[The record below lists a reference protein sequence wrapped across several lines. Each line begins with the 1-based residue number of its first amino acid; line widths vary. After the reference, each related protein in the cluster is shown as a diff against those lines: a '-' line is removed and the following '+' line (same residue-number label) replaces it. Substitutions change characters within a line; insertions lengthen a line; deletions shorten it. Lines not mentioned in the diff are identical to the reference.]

1 VSRNTLATIAVAAL
15 AMPVFSACADDTQDE
30 PATPRAAAATAAP
43 AAKIARELI
52 GSWKTRLPL
61 SEIPDVP
68 APPNAPGPGPKWEIE
83 FLEDGGPGNAPALV
97 YANEAGI
104 DGALPY
110 EVNGDRIKIT
120 DDNCSSGPSDGVYA
134 FAVHEGAL
142 TFETVENHCPEQVM
156 EQLLTARPWR
166 R

>member
-1 VSRNTLATIAVAAL
+1 MSRNTLATVAFAAL
-15 AMPVFSACADDTQDE
+15 AVPVSSACGDE
-30 PATPRAAAATAAP
+30 PATPRAAAATATP
-43 AAKIARELI
+43 AAKIAQELI
-52 GSWKTRLPL
+52 GSWKTRVRH
-61 SEIPDVP
+61 SEIQ
-68 APPNAPGPGPKWEIE
+68 

-97 YANEAGI
+97 YADEAGM

-110 EVNGDRIKIT
+110 EVNGDRITIT

-134 FAVHEGAL
+134 FAVDDGEL
-142 TFETVENHCPEQVM
+142 TFETVENHCPERVM

>member
-1 VSRNTLATIAVAAL
+1 MSRNTLATVAFAAL
-15 AMPVFSACADDTQDE
+15 AVPVSSACGDE
-30 PATPRAAAATAAP
+30 PATPRAAAATATP
-43 AAKIARELI
+43 AAKIAQELI
-52 GSWKTRLPL
+52 GSWKTRVRH
-61 SEIPDVP
+61 SETSDLQ
-68 APPNAPGPGPKWEIE
+68 APPDAPKPGPKWEIE

-97 YANEAGI
+97 YAGEAGM

-110 EVNGDRIKIT
+110 EVNGDRITIT

-134 FAVHEGAL
+134 FAVDDGEL
-142 TFETVENHCPEQVM
+142 TFETVENHCPERVM